1 MTKELKKGYYID
13 SFYDRNTKSYI
24 TTLRDNES
32 NQIGDASY
40 SGNMTDRDADV
51 QAIKEKFFQEYL
63 PAIKNGEDITQYIQT
78 DEEDFPEPVMVHDDD
93 EDFDWD
99 SYSEDSLDE
108 DEFSFEESLKSKVEE
123 TKRKTKK
130 AKLPAL
136 STLSPIMPDGA
147 AGIDTFNSGVG
158 LSEEWLDR
166 DELVYRLKRMG
177 YHNYNFDRHS
187 DASLYNIYKK
197 NKASLEKKA
206 RERAERNRNKQAYDR
221 NREKLSSVKYD
232 ADSDTYSDGSY
243 YKDGIEFES
252 EDAARDYFEESMR
265 RDDWNVY
272 TIEDI
277 LKNAWKD
284 AGFRLRDDDI
294 DISRH
299 DNWCIVEIR
308 FIDPWLFKQINKP
321 AIKKAFKKELGLSK
335 VEQSSYTERGWGNS
349 DYGKTLRFDLYMNA
363 PEEQKMNEDYKVGR
377 KIARDRLVG
386 HRVSQSPL
394 SKKAQE
400 VLDDNGILEIVD
412 GSQIS
417 DLGPKTAKKV
427 SIILN
432 NNGIDTEVIERSGG
446 LYTIYLRESMDNKF
460 YLNDLHEAWDIEEVS
475 LYDEYGDDPE
485 SLRIEEVEPGYY
497 TVFSHDGNST
507 YYFGDS
513 KEDCVDW
520 CEDNHEKYF
529 FYESV
534 HNKSKQ
540 MLTEG
545 VKRKSSKINH
555 NFKTLTEGLK
565 YFDRKAFEENCEMP
579 ELELLYEGIKNN
591 LDANDIKKLGS
602 FIQKANNADEITTYL
617 KGLLSEDLDSEDVFD
632 IHKYYD
638 LAENILNYAN
648 KNYNVWNSDIYDV
661 EKLGDEI
668 EIKFFVKGDWKHDH
682 LRFDYA
688 VKEYLEQNNLVAEF
702 PEIVTFNI
710 YEEEIS
716 DGEEYDSDFY
726 PSVHILNLA
735 IADATNEL
743 PFMNEEIKRYSDV
756 VPYEKRK
763 YWYFT
768 THGVGPGTI
777 PKDLNVLDIK
787 EGQNKKGTWGDF
799 VCLDGV
805 LNTSELQKYDMKE
818 EAPKDANLTEA
829 RKPKHVDSAFG
840 YKVFKAQKS
849 GELTP
854 DNIEEWEIEYNDGRK
869 PNPAFNTRELMNFYY
884 MRPDYF
890 DESLTESYI
899 EEWWGQTDEDP
910 HDLVQYGLKV
920 TEVKNDG
927 DETLYRFEGR
937 KTDIERAMD
946 DGYFASFDYEED
958 AGHSKDLEKS
968 YEGLVEELLKRLRT
982 VGFELDDSVS
992 NPIKK
997 NVISGRHIQVINPN
1011 LIFPLEEAEGDRK
1024 YATTLMWD
1032 DLKETTE
1039 VLENFKDE
1047 YDSIITFDFGPNND
1061 EIITGGI
1068 DIR

>member
-13 SFYDRNTKSYI
+13 SFYDRHTKSYI

-78 DEEDFPEPVMVHDDD
+78 DEEDFPEPIMVHDDD

-99 SYSEDSLDE
+99 SYYEDSVDE

-206 RERAERNRNKQAYDR
+206 RERAERSRNKQAYDR

-294 DISRH
+294 HISRH

-349 DYGKTLRFDLYMNA
+349 DYGKTLRFDLYKDVV
-363 PEEQKMNEDYKVGR
+363 EE
-377 KIARDRLVG
+377 
-386 HRVSQSPL
+386 S
-394 SKKAQE
+394 
-400 VLDDNGILEIVD
+400 
-412 GSQIS
+412 
-417 DLGPKTAKKV
+417 
-427 SIILN
+427 LN
-432 NNGIDTEVIERSGG
+432 MEESREN
-446 LYTIYLRESMDNKF
+446 TI

-475 LYDEYGDDPE
+475 LYDKYGDDPE

-617 KGLLSEDLDSEDVFD
+617 KGLLSEDLDSEDAFD

-638 LAENILNYAN
+638 LAENILNYAD

-682 LRFDYA
+682 VRFDYA
-688 VKEYLEQNNLVAEF
+688 VKEYLEQNNLVAKF

-743 PFMNEEIKRYSDV
+743 PLMNEEIKRYSDV

-818 EAPKDANLTEA
+818 EAPGDLN
-829 RKPKHVDSAFG
+829 
-840 YKVFKAQKS
+840 
-849 GELTP
+849 
-854 DNIEEWEIEYNDGRK
+854 
-869 PNPAFNTRELMNFYY
+869 
-884 MRPDYF
+884 
-890 DESLTESYI
+890 ESLNESYI

-910 HDLVQYGLKV
+910 HDLIQYGLKV
-920 TEVKNDG
+920 TEVKKNG

-937 KTDIERAMD
+937 KTDIERAMN

-968 YEGLVEELLKRLRT
+968 YDGLVEELLKRLHT
-982 VGFELDDSVS
+982 VGFELDDSVT

-997 NVISGRHIQVINPN
+997 NAIGGRHIQVINPN
-1011 LIFPLEEAEGDRK
+1011 LIFPLEEAEGDEE
-1024 YATTLMWD
+1024 YATDLMLD
-1032 DLKETTE
+1032 DLKEVTE
-1039 VLENFKDE
+1039 VLDNFEDE
-1047 YDSIITFDFGPNND
+1047 YDSIITFNFGPNND